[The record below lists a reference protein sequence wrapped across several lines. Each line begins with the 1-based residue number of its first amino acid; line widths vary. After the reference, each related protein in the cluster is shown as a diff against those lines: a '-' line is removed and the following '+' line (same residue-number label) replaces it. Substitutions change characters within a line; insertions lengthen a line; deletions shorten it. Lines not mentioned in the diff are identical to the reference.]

1 MECGPHQR
9 RETTTGPVAGLPS
22 RAFLEHLISSS
33 SFQGHLAPREGGP
46 SRQHP
51 VILFPGPWGFDCLNH
66 KPSKGLLGV
75 DQSFCAAL
83 FLQLLGQLDA
93 EPSPIQG
100 SFKKPCF
107 LHPHTRH
114 TTERRAA
121 SQVCPLGFV
130 FSSPHPPTL
139 APYLKASGV
148 GIFIHSDSFRQ
159 RPNACLSPATL
170 HRRSQGTPSAAA
182 GDAIRGLTPFLLLTG
197 LLVVWSRSKA
207 ALKNGPTY
215 RALWP
220 GARPALRPGMML
232 HGAPH
237 KHKRMIS
244 HVFRIPSS
252 GSEPLRSG

>member
-1 MECGPHQR
+1 MRPAPAPRDDHRPRCQSSVQSLPSASHLIIILSR
-9 RETTTGPVAGLPS
+9 ASRTTGGGSVPTTSCDFVSWPLGIRL
-22 RAFLEHLISSS
+22 FFIS
-33 SFQGHLAPREGGP
+33 QK
-46 SRQHP
+46 
-51 VILFPGPWGFDCLNH
+51 GFVGRR
-66 KPSKGLLGV
+66 SGLLR
-75 DQSFCAAL
+75 SP

-121 SQVCPLGFV
+121 SQVCPPGFV

-139 APYLKASGV
+139 APYLNASEV
-148 GIFIHSDSFRQ
+148 GIFIQSDSFRQ
-159 RPNACLSPATL
+159 RPDACLSPATL

-182 GDAIRGLTPFLLLTG
+182 GDAIRSLTPFLLLTG
-197 LLVVWSRSKA
+197 LLVLWSRSKA

-220 GARPALRPGMML
+220 GARPPLRPGMML